1 MGYFSCSGSEAA
13 AQPMRTDGCVR
24 EQVRAM
30 LAARGREQRK
40 GGASVGVWC
49 GTLVLLGTSR
59 VEKVQKASLA
69 EHIRRINFQL
79 FQYAAHCVS
88 KHIERYVTPFV
99 QHPIKVVVYFYFYIF
114 L

>member
-13 AQPMRTDGCVR
+13 AQPMPTDGCVR
-24 EQVRAM
+24 EQVRAV

-69 EHIRRINFQL
+69 EHIGRINFQL
-79 FQYAAHCVS
+79 FQYATHCVS
-88 KHIERYVTPFV
+88 KQIERYVTPFV
-99 QHPIKVVVYFYFYIF
+99 QHPIKVFSKETEQ
-114 L
+114 